1 MKILMIDNYDS
12 FTYNLVHMLETFEGV
27 SVVVK
32 RNDKVDLSEV
42 EGFDKI
48 VLSPG
53 PGIPSEAG
61 IMPEL
66 VRTFAETKSIFGVCL
81 GHQCIGEIFGGTLLN
96 ISEPIH
102 GKATPIE
109 IIDPSEP
116 LFKGLPKRISVGR
129 YHSWVVSTEG
139 FPSDDL
145 AITAVDEAGQIMA
158 LSHKRLDVRGVQF
171 HPESILTD
179 DGRTM
184 LENFIA
190 YDRAA

>member
-12 FTYNLVHMLETFEGV
+12 FTYNLVHMLETFDGV

-32 RNDKVDLSEV
+32 RNDQLSLSEV
-42 EGFDKI
+42 EAFDKI

-61 IMPEL
+61 IMPEI

-96 ISEPIH
+96 IAEPIH

-109 IIDPSEP
+109 IIDPAEP

-129 YHSWVVSTEG
+129 YHSWVVSTDG

-145 AITAVDEAGQIMA
+145 TITAVDDTGQIMA
-158 LSHKRLDVRGVQF
+158 LTHKRLDVRGVQF

-184 LENFIA
+184 LENFIS

>member
-12 FTYNLVHMLETFEGV
+12 FTYNLVHMLETFDGV

-32 RNDKVDLSEV
+32 RNDQLALREV
-42 EGFDKI
+42 EAFDKI

-61 IMPEL
+61 IMPEI

-81 GHQCIGEIFGGTLLN
+81 GHQCIGEIFGGSLLN

-109 IIDPSEP
+109 IIDPAEP

-139 FPSDDL
+139 FPSDEL
-145 AITAVDEAGQIMA
+145 AITAVDDAGQIMA
-158 LSHKRLDVRGVQF
+158 LTHKRLDVRGVQF

-184 LENFIA
+184 LENFIS
-190 YDRAA
+190 YERAA

>member
-32 RNDKVDLSEV
+32 RNDHVSLSEV
-42 EGFDKI
+42 EPFDKI

-109 IIDPSEP
+109 IIDPAEP
-116 LFKGLPKRISVGR
+116 LFRGLPNRISVGR

-139 FPSDDL
+139 FPGDDL

-158 LSHKRLDVRGVQF
+158 LTHKRLDVRGVQF

-190 YDRAA
+190 YERAA